1 MLFYYPGTK
10 NKQPHI
16 LNIEILPVTR
26 DTECGFCY
34 ARLEEIQDPRAL
46 PCGHTQC
53 YDCIEVNYQDKEI
66 ECKICKYAA
75 PYSKDRS
82 IFKKEICQMK
92 LCIQNRRA

>member
-1 MLFYYPGTK
+1 MELMLGMLFYYSGTK

-66 ECKICKYAA
+66 ECKVCKYAA
-75 PYSKDRS
+75 P
-82 IFKKEICQMK
+82 
-92 LCIQNRRA
+92 